1 MKRFLPL
8 SLAFLAAHIL
18 FIGATIALSAMN

>member
-8 SLAFLAAHIL
+8 SLAFLAAHVI
-18 FIGATIALSAMN
+18 FIGASMAVAALN